1 MPKILLVD
9 DEEMT
14 REMLRHALELRGY
27 EVVEAGNGEE
37 ALKLNRTDPC
47 PLVITD
53 ILMPDKEGLET
64 IMDLRREFPDSKI
77 IAISG
82 GGAVGRIDYLEAA
95 QKFGA
100 QATFQK
106 PFELAKLFA
115 AVESLL
121 EEEPVSS

>member
-1 MPKILLVD
+1 MSKILLVD
-9 DEEMT
+9 DEDMT
-14 REMLRHALELRGY
+14 REMIRHALELRGY
-27 EVVEAGNGEE
+27 EVIEASNGDE
-37 ALKLNRTDPC
+37 ALRLNRSSPC

-64 IMDLRREFPDSKI
+64 IMELRREFPDSKI

-82 GGAVGRIDYLEAA
+82 GGGVGRIDYLEAA

-121 EEEPVSS
+121 QGEVATQ